1 MYTPFDDNDSGK
13 LATTEAPKEAM
24 SKCGADNVDSHHSS
38 MPWYARSKLVFWND
52 TTEKKNTRKRDF
64 AEVGKSSQ
72 MTLRTDFFWPKKDTI
87 FW

>member
-38 MPWYARSKLVFWND
+38 MP
-52 TTEKKNTRKRDF
+52 
-64 AEVGKSSQ
+64 
-72 MTLRTDFFWPKKDTI
+72 
-87 FW
+87 